1 MNELLKYV
9 LICVVSFII
18 SFVGFWGAYL
28 KLYDKNSWLY
38 KESEGKNWL
47 YDLSGMRSWKLIL
60 SMIVGGT
67 ISFYVSLNKIIYT
80 FYIYLH
86 KKNR

>member
-38 KESEGKNWL
+38 KESEGKSWL
-47 YDLSGMRSWKLIL
+47 YDLSGMRSWGIIGFYTSLYEIIAKLIEL
-60 SMIVGGT
+60 
-67 ISFYVSLNKIIYT
+67 F
-80 FYIYLH
+80 
-86 KKNR
+86 KK

>member
-38 KESEGKNWL
+38 KESERKNWL
-47 YDLSGMRSWKLIL
+47 YDLSGMRSWGLIFAMIVWIIGFYTSLYEIIAKLIKL
-60 SMIVGGT
+60 
-67 ISFYVSLNKIIYT
+67 F
-80 FYIYLH
+80 
-86 KKNR
+86 KK

>member
-28 KLYDKNSWLY
+28 KLYDK
-38 KESEGKNWL
+38 
-47 YDLSGMRSWKLIL
+47 
-60 SMIVGGT
+60 IVGC
-67 ISFYVSLNKIIYT
+67 IKSLKEKIGYMI
-80 FYIYLH
+80 
-86 KKNR
+86 

>member
-47 YDLSGMRSWKLIL
+47 YDTDGMHTWGLIFLLVGSG
-60 SMIVGGT
+60 IVGF
-67 ISFYVSLNKIIYT
+67 INFFRY
-80 FYIYLH
+80 FFD
-86 KKNR
+86 

>member
-38 KESEGKNWL
+38 K
-47 YDLSGMRSWKLIL
+47 
-60 SMIVGGT
+60 
-67 ISFYVSLNKIIYT
+67 
-80 FYIYLH
+80 
-86 KKNR
+86 